1 MSRDD
6 LQELLAL
13 TEAQIASLTHA
24 VAEGEITGCECIRL
38 QQSLE
43 VQRREI
49 RRLLAAGFR
58 GRRKHAAA
66 GVGLDSTNFREPLQV
81 ALERA
86 SGLLHS
92 GHVVA
97 YRPANRP
104 IAHDFGAGGDTWN
117 KS

>member
-1 MSRDD
+1 MNRDD

-13 TEAQIASLTHA
+13 TDAQLAALTHA

-66 GVGLDSTNFREPLQV
+66 ATGLDATNFVAPLQV
-81 ALERA
+81 ALNA
-86 SGLLHS
+86 AAGLLHS
-92 GHVVA
+92 GHVVG

-104 IAHDFGAGGDTWN
+104 IAHDFGAGGD
-117 KS
+117 K